1 MSHSC
6 AEWRGD
12 VGAYIIGALN
22 GRERALVSRHLA
34 ACAGCRADY
43 DDLVPV
49 RAWLGQLAPAARRP
63 DTGRAE
69 QPGNPPHASLPADP
83 HPDPRLDAV
92 PVPHPRRESGTWS
105 PVPPPGRLPA
115 IRLPS
120 IRLRAIRLRAQWSLL
135 AAAAAAA
142 VLAALVISGP
152 SARSFHAVDS
162 TTGVSGRAQLHGTPS
177 GTQIDLT
184 ASGLPGG
191 KRCILVAVARS
202 GADIAGTW
210 DATYDGSARIAGTSG
225 FPDSQLTALR
235 IESDTGIVLL
245 SIRVWP

>member
-1 MSHSC
+1 MSYSC
-6 AEWRGD
+6 AEWRGEI
-12 VGAYIIGALN
+12 GAYIVGALDA
-22 GRERALVSRHLA
+22 RARTRVRRHLA
-34 ACAGCRADY
+34 ACAGCRAEY

-49 RAWLGQLAPAARRP
+49 RAWLGRLALAGGRP

-92 PVPHPRRESGTWS
+92 PVPHSRRESGTWS
-105 PVPPPGRLPA
+105 PAPPPGRLPT
-115 IRLPS
+115 
-120 IRLRAIRLRAQWSLL
+120 IRLRAIRLRPRWSLL
-135 AAAAAAA
+135 AAAAAGA
-142 VLAALVISGP
+142 VLAALVISGS
-152 SARSFHAVDS
+152 SARSFRAVDS
-162 TTGVSGRAQLHGTPS
+162 ATGVSGRAQLHGTPT

-184 ASGLPGG
+184 ARGLPGG
-191 KRCILVAVARS
+191 QRCILVAVARG

-225 FPDSQLTALR
+225 FPASQLTTLR
-235 IESDTGIVLL
+235 IETDTGVVLL

>member
-1 MSHSC
+1 MSYSC
-6 AEWRGD
+6 AEWRGEIGACI
-12 VGAYIIGALN
+12 VGALDACAST
-22 GRERALVSRHLA
+22 RVRRHLA
-34 ACAGCRADY
+34 ACAGCRAEY

-49 RAWLGQLAPAARRP
+49 RAWLGPLAGGRP

-69 QPGNPPHASLPADP
+69 QPGNPPHASLREDP

-92 PVPHPRRESGTWS
+92 PVPHSRRESGTWS
-105 PVPPPGRLPA
+105 PAPPPG
-115 IRLPS
+115 
-120 IRLRAIRLRAQWSLL
+120 RLRAIRLRPWWSLL

-142 VLAALVISGP
+142 VLAALAISGP
-152 SARSFHAVDS
+152 SARSFRAVDGA
-162 TTGVSGRAQLHGTPS
+162 TGVSGRAQLHGTPT

-191 KRCILVAVARS
+191 QRCILVAVARG

-210 DATYDGSARIAGTSG
+210 DATYDGTARVAGTSG
-225 FPDSQLTALR
+225 FPASQLTTLR
-235 IESDTGIVLL
+235 IESDTGAVLL

>member
-1 MSHSC
+1 MSYSC

-12 VGAYIIGALN
+12 IGAYVVGALDA
-22 GRERALVSRHLA
+22 RARIQVRGHLA
-34 ACAGCRADY
+34 ACAGCRAEY

-49 RAWLGQLAPAARRP
+49 RAWLGRLARAGGRP

-92 PVPHPRRESGTWS
+92 PVTHSRRESGAWS
-105 PVPPPGRLPA
+105 SAPPPGL
-115 IRLPS
+115 
-120 IRLRAIRLRAQWSLL
+120 LRAIRLRPRWSLPV
-135 AAAAAAA
+135 AAAAAA

-152 SARSFHAVDS
+152 SARSFYAVDS
-162 TTGVSGRAQLHGTPS
+162 ATGVSGHAQLHVTPT

-191 KRCILVAVARS
+191 QRCILVAVARG

-225 FPDSQLTALR
+225 FPASQLTTLR
-235 IESDTGIVLL
+235 IESDTGVVLL

>member
-12 VGAYIIGALN
+12 IGAYIIGALN

-34 ACAGCRADY
+34 ECVGCRADY

-49 RAWLGQLAPAARRP
+49 RAWLGQLAPATKRP

-69 QPGNPPHASLPADP
+69 QPGSPPHASLPADP
-83 HPDPRLDAV
+83 HPNPRLDAV
-92 PVPHPRRESGTWS
+92 PVPHSRRESGTWS
-105 PVPPPGRLPA
+105 LASPPG
-115 IRLPS
+115 
-120 IRLRAIRLRAQWSLL
+120 RLRAIRLRPRWGLL

-142 VLAALVISGP
+142 VLAALVVSGP

-162 TTGVSGRAQLHGTPS
+162 TTGVSGHAQLHGTPT

-184 ASGLPGG
+184 ANGLPGG
-191 KRCILVAVARS
+191 QRCILVAVARS
-202 GADIAGTW
+202 NTDIAGTW

-225 FPDSQLTALR
+225 FPASQLTALR
-235 IESDTGIVLL
+235 VESDTGVVLL

>member
-12 VGAYIIGALN
+12 IGAYIIGALN

-34 ACAGCRADY
+34 ECAGCRADY

-49 RAWLGQLAPAARRP
+49 RAWLGQLALTGRRP

-69 QPGNPPHASLPADP
+69 QPGWPPHASLPADP

-92 PVPHPRRESGTWS
+92 PVPHSRRESGTW
-105 PVPPPGRLPA
+105 PPALPPGRLPA
-115 IRLPS
+115 IRLRP
-120 IRLRAIRLRAQWSLL
+120 RWSLL
-135 AAAAAAA
+135 AAAAA

-152 SARSFHAVDS
+152 SARSFRAVDS
-162 TTGVSGRAQLHGTPS
+162 TTGVSGRAQLHGTPT

-184 ASGLPGG
+184 ANGLPGG
-191 KRCILVAVARS
+191 QRCILVAVARS
-202 GADIAGTW
+202 NADIAGTW
-210 DATYDGSARIAGTSG
+210 DATYDGSARIAGTSA
-225 FPDSQLTALR
+225 FPAGQLTALR
-235 IESDTGIVLL
+235 VESDTGVVLL